1 MHELGI
7 VFHVIKT
14 VERVGAENDLTRA
27 ASVTRELVSCWDWAV
42 QRSDL
47 LRGAQLHIDTLPAVT
62 HCGGC
67 GADYPTVAHGRVCP
81 HCGSGDTWLLR
92 GSEISIKE
100 IEGA

>member
-1 MHELGI
+1 MRRHPKGADQLLG
-7 VFHVIKT
+7 
-14 VERVGAENDLTRA
+14 L
-27 ASVTRELVSCWDWAV
+27 
-42 QRSDL
+42 
-47 LRGAQLHIDTLPAVT
+47 GAQLHIDTLPAVT